1 MGIPEPTT
9 LWTFNGKT
17 FMDSA
22 FTNHVSLTLL
32 YVPLHKSHF
41 LISTSYDDQEQAKT
55 GGGIDVVKLSN
66 ISPEQGGNYT
76 CEVRNLHGKDWISY
90 DVQVLVPPEQ
100 PNVSLLETFHDSL
113 RISWAVGSDGGSRIK
128 GKNFRQASQKLHAKT
143 AKLLSVF
150 LCNMS
155 N

>member
-1 MGIPEPTT
+1 M
-9 LWTFNGKT
+9 
-17 FMDSA
+17 
-22 FTNHVSLTLL
+22 
-32 YVPLHKSHF
+32 
-41 LISTSYDDQEQAKT
+41 STSNDFQEQAKT
-55 GGGIDVVKLSN
+55 GGGIEVVKLSN

-113 RISWAVGSDGGSRIK
+113 RISWAVGSDGDSRIK
-128 GKNFRQASQKLHAKT
+128 GTNFHQASHKLYPKNVG
-143 AKLLSVF
+143 LLSVL